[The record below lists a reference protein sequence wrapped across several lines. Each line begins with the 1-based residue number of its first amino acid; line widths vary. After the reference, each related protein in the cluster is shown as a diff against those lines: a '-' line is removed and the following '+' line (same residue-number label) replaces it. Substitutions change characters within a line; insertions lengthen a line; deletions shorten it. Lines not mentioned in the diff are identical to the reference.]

1 MSISGLL
8 WTRVVC
14 YGCEWSTVED
24 CGSCGR
30 YQSNMTKE
38 ILDTVVS
45 IQPKDSSGGG
55 GETRESRVFRI
66 AADMLQK
73 LPEDYNMHE
82 VRITTCMK

>member
-1 MSISGLL
+1 MVYCKLWMSLVCLVVDVCGL
-8 WTRVVC
+8 
-14 YGCEWSTVED
+14 
-24 CGSCGR
+24 CGR

-82 VRITTCMK
+82 VRSTTCMTLLDA